1 MGSAPTNRVLWPS
14 LVVSPGHIEAT
25 WETQESVVAIPDPI
39 HTCKDGNNNNLGG
52 IWWLGLSAV
61 FDVILIHL
69 DLDDFRCRFIL

>member
-39 HTCKDGNNNNLGG
+39 HTCKDGNDNNNNNLVASGG
-52 IWWLGLSAV
+52 LV
-61 FDVILIHL
+61 YP
-69 DLDDFRCRFIL
+69 RF

>member
-39 HTCKDGNNNNLGG
+39 HTCKVASGG
-52 IWWLGLSAV
+52 LVYPW
-61 FDVILIHL
+61 F
-69 DLDDFRCRFIL
+69 